1 MFSRLADATSRRPKR
16 WLLAALAVVLLAAA
30 LGGPVA
36 GLLKST
42 GGFDDPGSQSIAARE
57 RIEQATGRQVAPG
70 VIALVRPA
78 GGVGS
83 AAGRRAVADVSRTL
97 RADPAVAAVDSYA
110 TTRDPRFLASDRRST
125 YVAATLAAAADE
137 DQVAKRLESG
147 LAGRRD
153 VALGGPAVA
162 SSQMSEQITTDLA
175 TAELIAFPL
184 LMLLSLLFFRSARAA
199 VLPLVI
205 GFSTIL
211 GTFLAL
217 RGVNEVHGLSIFALN
232 LVIGLAL
239 GLAVDYSLF
248 MVNRYR
254 EELDRRGPG
263 RDAIAATLRSAGR
276 TILFSSITVAAAMA
290 SLIVFPLNFL
300 KSMGIGGAVCAL
312 VAATVAITL
321 TPAFLA
327 LWGERLRGR
336 PKRRTGSEDRWY
348 RLSQAVMRRPGAIA
362 LVTGAVLVAV
372 ALPALGANWV
382 GVDAKTLPASH
393 SARVVS
399 DTLDRDYPRNDA
411 APLVLAVRAPRGDG
425 ARVAGYARSLAR
437 IDGVLAV
444 GTPRPLDAGLWLLDA
459 KLRGS
464 AIGADAQRVVREVR
478 AGTGPFPVEVGGV
491 AAQFRDSQSAISGS
505 LPLAVGILVATTL
518 LVLWLMT
525 GSVVLPIKAILM
537 NALTVGAALGLLVL
551 VFQDGR
557 LEGPLDYTSQGGID
571 SSQFV
576 LLAALVFGLSTD
588 YGVFLLARIKEARD
602 GGLADREAVAV
613 GLQRTGGIVTAAA
626 VLLAVAIGA
635 FVVSE
640 IVFIKQ
646 VGIGTAAGVLIDAF
660 IVRTFLVPS
669 LMALLGRW
677 NWWAPRPLR
686 RLHARIGLGEGDRE
700 GVTEAAAGR
709 A

>member
-1 MFSRLADATSRRPKR
+1 MFSRLADASSRHPKR
-16 WLLAALAVVLLAAA
+16 WLLAALAVVLFAAA

-36 GLLKST
+36 GLLNAT
-42 GGFDDPGSQSIAARE
+42 GGFDDPGSQSIAARD
-57 RIEQATGRQVAPG
+57 RIESATGRQVAPG
-70 VIALVRPA
+70 IVALVTPA
-78 GGVGS
+78 GGVSS
-83 AAGRRAVADVSRTL
+83 AAGRAAVANVARTL
-97 RADPAVAAVDSYA
+97 KTDPAVAAVDSYA
-110 TTRDPRFLASDRRST
+110 TTRDPRFLSSDRRST
-125 YVAATLAAAADE
+125 YVAAMLAAAAD
-137 DQVAKRLESG
+137 DHKVAKRLESS

-153 VALGGPAVA
+153 VTVGGRAVVFA
-162 SSQMSEQITTDLA
+162 QMSEQITTDLG

-199 VLPLVI
+199 VLPLAI

-217 RGVNEVHGLSIFALN
+217 RVVNEIHGLSVFALN

-254 EELDRRGPG
+254 EELDRHGPG

-290 SLIVFPLNFL
+290 SLVVFPLNFL

-327 LWGERLRGR
+327 LWGEKLRGR
-336 PKRRTGSEDRWY
+336 SRRRTGGEDRWY
-348 RLSQAVMRRPGAIA
+348 RLSQAVMRRPGAVA

-372 ALPALGANWV
+372 ALPALGANWT
-382 GVDAKTLPASH
+382 GVDAKALPAPH

-399 DTLDRDYPRNDA
+399 DALDRDYPRNDA
-411 APLVLAVRAPRGDG
+411 APLVLAVRAPRADG
-425 ARVAGYARSLAR
+425 ARLAAYARSLDR
-437 IDGVLAV
+437 IDGVV
-444 GTPRPLDAGLWLLDA
+444 GVGAPRALSDGLWQLA
-459 KLRGS
+459 ATVRGS
-464 AIGADAQRVVREVR
+464 AIGDPAQRVVREVR
-478 AGTGPFPVEVGGV
+478 AVPAPFPVEVGGV
-491 AAQFRDSQSAISGS
+491 AAEFRDTQSAIAGS
-505 LPLAVGILVATTL
+505 LPVATGLLVATTL

-557 LEGPLDYTSQGGID
+557 FESLLDYTSQGGID

-602 GGLADREAVAV
+602 RGLPDREAVAV

-646 VGIGTAAGVLIDAF
+646 VGVGTAAGVLIDAF

-677 NWWAPRPLR
+677 NWWAPKPLR
-686 RLHARIGLGEGDRE
+686 RLHDRIGLTDGDPER
-700 GVTEAAAGR
+700 GGEAAAGR